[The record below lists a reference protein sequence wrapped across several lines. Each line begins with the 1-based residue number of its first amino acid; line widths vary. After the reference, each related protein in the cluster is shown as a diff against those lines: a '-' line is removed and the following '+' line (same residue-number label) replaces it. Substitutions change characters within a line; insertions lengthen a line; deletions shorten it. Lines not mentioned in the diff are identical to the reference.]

1 MPVQVIINGDTAV
14 AAANEMR
21 NFVIA
26 LQLTGQSGAANVAA
40 AAGNAQPVK
49 KAAKAPI
56 VEDDEE
62 EEAPKAKAKAKA
74 KPVVDEDDE
83 DEEPAPKKAAKKPVK
98 KAVVEDDDEDEEEE
112 APKSKGKKTDGKT
125 SASAD
130 PLKDDGKEQ
139 PATVDGCR
147 IMVRRVARAHD
158 TDYAQ
163 AVLAEFG
170 VEGATKIPAKKMAA
184 FIDRCQEVI
193 EDPDSIEV
201 AE

>member
-1 MPVQVIINGDTAV
+1 MPVQVIINGEDAV
-14 AAANEMR
+14 HAANEMR

-49 KAAKAPI
+49 KAAKTPI

-98 KAVVEDDDEDEEEE
+98 KAVVEDDEDEEEE

-163 AVLAEFG
+163 AVLVEFG